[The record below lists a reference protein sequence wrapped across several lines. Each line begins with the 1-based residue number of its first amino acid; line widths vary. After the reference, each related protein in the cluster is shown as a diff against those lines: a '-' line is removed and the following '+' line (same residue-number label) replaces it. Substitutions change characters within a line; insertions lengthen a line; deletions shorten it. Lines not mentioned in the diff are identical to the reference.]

1 MDGATFGCSTSTATY
16 SIRAEFMGFYVRFKV
31 RLDGVLERLFRFIVG
46 FVYAIAVKPSTVFVH
61 AFVMI
66 MMLLRIMK
74 CRGNFLFIPID
85 FFFCYVSDRIRIT
98 RAVTLIIIVIIRI
111 YLLYLFKF
119 CRRQQS

>member
-1 MDGATFGCSTSTATY
+1 MGAATFGCFTRAATY
-16 SIRAEFMGFYVRFKV
+16 SIRPEFMGFYVRFKV

-74 CRGNFLFIPID
+74 CRGNFSFIPID
-85 FFFCYVSDRIRIT
+85 FF
-98 RAVTLIIIVIIRI
+98 
-111 YLLYLFKF
+111 LLQHF
-119 CRRQQS
+119 